1 MIETIDER
9 KRIPEE
15 ITYFEFE
22 LIMVFL
28 DKTLSNLLYLI
39 SCSIDIVFDR
49 RFTEPTI
56 ELTITLLKPEKS

>member
-1 MIETIDER
+1 VIETIDER

-15 ITYFEFE
+15 IAHFELE

-28 DKTLSNLLYLI
+28 SKALSNLLYLI
-39 SCSIDIVFDR
+39 SCSIDIIFDR

-56 ELTITLLKPEKS
+56 ELTVTLLEPEKS